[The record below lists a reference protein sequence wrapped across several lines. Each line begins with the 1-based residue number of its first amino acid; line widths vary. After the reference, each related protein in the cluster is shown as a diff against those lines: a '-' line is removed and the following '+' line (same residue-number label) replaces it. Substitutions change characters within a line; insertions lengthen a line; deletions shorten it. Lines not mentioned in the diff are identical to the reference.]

1 MDDELFEVFA
11 TKMGEYIMQNF
22 VIPYM
27 KEHGMMQS
35 YRAQVV
41 SVDSNAGTMVVQRP
55 FDNQITLPYTAGASS
70 LSAGDYCTV
79 FVLGDSSNARV
90 ISDGNISTL

>member
-41 SVDSNAGTMVVQRP
+41 SVDSNNGTMVVQRP
-55 FDNQITLPYTAGASS
+55 FDNQIALPYTDGASS
-70 LSAGDYCTV
+70 LQAGDYCTV